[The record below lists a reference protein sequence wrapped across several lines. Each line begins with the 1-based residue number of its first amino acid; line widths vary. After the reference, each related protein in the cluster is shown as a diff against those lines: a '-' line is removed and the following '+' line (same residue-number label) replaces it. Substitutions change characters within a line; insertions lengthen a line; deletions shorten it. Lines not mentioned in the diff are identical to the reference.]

1 MNIAFSNIGWPKEM
15 DKPVSELLKQAG
27 ITRLEIAPTRSFYGV
42 EDITSE
48 MLTAEQNFWK
58 ENNISIVAMQ
68 SLLFGKPELQLFGS
82 TGSRN
87 ALFEHLVKLYK
98 VASILG
104 ASKLVFGSPKN
115 REVPQ
120 NLDQQ
125 DAWDLAVSFFKKAGV
140 AANDFGLDL
149 CLEPN
154 PTLYGC
160 NFITNA
166 ADGLR
171 LVRDVATN
179 GFKLHLDTACMALSG
194 DNVEKSICDAGE
206 LLAHF
211 HVSAPGLGPLEE
223 YFVDHQASINALR
236 KIDYS
241 GTVSVEMRPNI
252 NPNSISSIQSAI
264 SLVQKFYQ
272 SH

>member
-1 MNIAFSNIGWPKEM
+1 M

-48 MLTAEQNFWK
+48 MLTAELKFWK

-98 VASILG
+98 VASTLG
-104 ASKLVFGSPKN
+104 ATKLIFGSPNN
-115 REVPQ
+115 RVVPEDLGQ
-120 NLDQQ
+120 SK
-125 DAWDLAVSFFKKAGV
+125 AWDLAVGFFFKAGE
-140 AANDFGLDL
+140 AAKDFGLEL
-149 CLEPN
+149 CIEPN

-166 ADGLR
+166 SDGLR
-171 LVRDVATN
+171 IVRDVN
-179 GFKLHLDTACMALSG
+179 SDGFKLHLDTACMALS
-194 DNVEKSICDAGE
+194 DDHVEKSICDAGE

-211 HVSAPGLGPLEE
+211 HVSAAGLGPLEE

-236 KIDYS
+236 KIDYR
-241 GTVSVEMRPNI
+241 GTVSVEMRPSKD
-252 NPNSISSIQSAI
+252 PHSTSSIKSAI
-264 SLVQKFYQ
+264 SVVQKYYQ

>member
-15 DKPVSELLKQAG
+15 DKPISKLFKQAN
-27 ITRLEIAPTRSFYGV
+27 ITRLEIAPTRSFIGV
-42 EDITSE
+42 ENITSE
-48 MLTAEQNFWK
+48 MLTAEQIFWK
-58 ENNISIVAMQ
+58 ENDISIVAMQ

-82 TGSRN
+82 KVSRT

-104 ASKLVFGSPKN
+104 ATKLVFGSPKN
-115 REVPQ
+115 RFVPEDLGQ
-120 NLDQQ
+120 NK
-125 DAWDLAVSFFKKAGV
+125 AWDLAVEFFNKAGE
-140 AANDFGLDL
+140 AANDFGVEL

-171 LVRDVATN
+171 LVRDVNSN
-179 GFKLHLDTACMALSG
+179 GFKLHLDTACMTLSG
-194 DNVEKSICDAGE
+194 DNVENSICDAGE

-223 YFVDHQASINALR
+223 YFVDHRASMAALQKIN
-236 KIDYS
+236 YNGS
-241 GTVSVEMRPNI
+241 VSVEMRQSLDS
-252 NPNSISSIQSAI
+252 NSTKSIQSAI
-264 SLVQKFYQ
+264 SVVQKYYQ
-272 SH
+272 SQ